1 MVAPGACLKWY
12 WAGDAVRGR
21 CLGEETCDGCA
32 CVYGLAAGGNRLD
45 LSGDEEERRSAE
57 CGWPRGQRKMNKT
70 E

>member
-1 MVAPGACLKWY
+1 MLAPSACLKWY
-12 WAGDAVRGR
+12 WVGDAVRGR

-32 CVYGLAAGGNRLD
+32 CVYLLLEEIGWTCQ
-45 LSGDEEERRSAE
+45 DEEERRSAE